1 MPPAGVDTP
10 SLAPAR
16 QPDIMAPKAAYHRW
30 KSLREGTVMGATE
43 TIARWVVNTN
53 YEDIPPDAIRVA
65 NESCFDLLGVILAGS
80 VQPVGQIIQK
90 YVNDQGAVPEAT
102 VLSGG
107 SQTTLANAALANG
120 TMGHALD
127 YDDFGGFGH
136 PTVAIFPALL
146 AIGEQAGATG
156 RDLLEAY
163 VIGCEVGLALQ
174 HTTKYKQ
181 MDRGFHSTAVIG
193 RLACAAACAKL
204 LKLDEE
210 QTVTALG
217 IAGSMASGLIHN
229 FGTMTKPLHAGLT
242 GRDGVTA
249 VQLAQAGLTAGDQV
263 VEHPFGFASTVL
275 GPGIYDLDA
284 MANNLGQPF
293 RTQDALI
300 IKKYPCCGGNHA
312 MLDSLFSLMRDN
324 DFTVDDVAN
333 AEVDQSYFS
342 VVMLYQEPEDD
353 LKGKFSAKYN
363 VAAALVDGE
372 VNIDTFTQEK
382 IDDPDHGRGHGQGEP
397 AGDGQ
402 VRGASD
408 QLRGRPQGEDHP
420 QGRPCLRAR
429 HRPGRHP
436 RRPGQPVGLRQHQG
450 QVRGERGPGAARRGR
465 QPRRAGVG
473 RHPGGRQRGRAGA
486 QHAGGD
492 EGIDR
497 SVRIRTGGPCRDYA
511 QNAAGGQVPALPG
524 RGRRPEH

>member
-1 MPPAGVDTP
+1 
-10 SLAPAR
+10 
-16 QPDIMAPKAAYHRW
+16 
-30 KSLREGTVMGATE
+30 MGATE

-80 VQPVGQIIQK
+80 VQPVGQIIQE
-90 YVNDQGAVPEAT
+90 YVTKQGAVPEAT
-102 VLSGG
+102 ILSGG
-107 SQTTLANAALANG
+107 AQSTMANVALANG

-136 PTVAIFPALL
+136 PTVAVFPALL
-146 AIGEQAGATG
+146 AIGEHSGATG

-163 VIGCEVGLALQ
+163 VLGCEVGLALQ
-174 HTTKYKQ
+174 HATKYKQ

-204 LKLDEE
+204 MKLDEA
-210 QTVTALG
+210 QTITALG
-217 IAGSMASGLIHN
+217 MAGSMASGLIHN

-249 VQLAQAGLTAGDQV
+249 AQLAQMGLTAGDQV
-263 VEHPFGFASTVL
+263 VEHPFGFAATVL
-275 GPGIYDLDA
+275 GEGIYDLDQ
-284 MANNLGQPF
+284 MAENLGKPY
-293 RTQDALI
+293 RIQDALI

-333 AEVDQSYFS
+333 AEIDQSYYS

-372 VNIDTFTQEK
+372 VKIDTFTQEK
-382 IDDPDHGRGHGQGEP
+382 IEDEAIGETMNKVRTRVMAKSEELLTNSEDGLKVKITLKDGRVFEHTT
-397 AGDGQ
+397 A
-402 VRGASD
+402 
-408 QLRGRPQGEDHP
+408 
-420 QGRPCLRAR
+420 RADI
-429 HRPGRHP
+429 
-436 RRPGQPVGLRQHQG
+436 L
-450 QVRGERGPGAARRGR
+450 
-465 QPRRAGVG
+465 
-473 RHPGGRQRGRAGA
+473 
-486 QHAGGD
+486 
-492 EGIDR
+492 
-497 SVRIRTGGPCRDYA
+497 
-511 QNAAGGQVPALPG
+511 GGQKNPWGFENIQAKFRENVALVLNDEDVQ
-524 RGRRPEH
+524 RAVESWSDIPEVTNVTELVRSTLVASRD

>member
-1 MPPAGVDTP
+1 
-10 SLAPAR
+10 
-16 QPDIMAPKAAYHRW
+16 
-30 KSLREGTVMGATE
+30 MGATE

-90 YVNDQGAVPEAT
+90 YVNDQGAVHEAT

-107 SQTTLANAALANG
+107 NQTTLANAALANG

-146 AIGEQAGATG
+146 ALGENLGSTG

-163 VIGCEVGLALQ
+163 VIGCELGLALQ
-174 HTTKYKQ
+174 HTTKYNQ
-181 MDRGFHSTAVIG
+181 MAKGFHATAVIG
-193 RLACAAACAKL
+193 RLACTAACCKL
-204 LKLDEE
+204 LNLDQQ

-229 FGTMTKPLHAGLT
+229 FGTMTKPLHAGLVC
-242 GRDGVTA
+242 RDGVTA
-249 VQLAQAGLTAGDQV
+249 AQLAQRGLTSGQQV
-263 VEHPFGFASTVL
+263 LEHPLGYTSTIL
-275 GPGIYDLDA
+275 GEGIYDLNE
-284 MANNLGQPF
+284 MAENMGKPF
-293 RTQDALI
+293 RIQDALM

-382 IDDPDHGRGHGQGEP
+382 IDDPTMAEVMDKVNLRVMAKSEELLTNSENGLKVKITLKDGRVFEHATPRADILGSQKNPWGFDSIKAKFEENVALVLNDDDINRAVQAWADIPEVTNI
-397 AGDGQ
+397 AEL
-402 VRGASD
+402 VRSTLVATK
-408 QLRGRPQGEDHP
+408 
-420 QGRPCLRAR
+420 A
-429 HRPGRHP
+429 
-436 RRPGQPVGLRQHQG
+436 
-450 QVRGERGPGAARRGR
+450 
-465 QPRRAGVG
+465 
-473 RHPGGRQRGRAGA
+473 
-486 QHAGGD
+486 
-492 EGIDR
+492 
-497 SVRIRTGGPCRDYA
+497 
-511 QNAAGGQVPALPG
+511 
-524 RGRRPEH
+524 

>member
-1 MPPAGVDTP
+1 
-10 SLAPAR
+10 
-16 QPDIMAPKAAYHRW
+16 
-30 KSLREGTVMGATE
+30 MGATE
-43 TIARWVVNTN
+43 TIAKWVVNTS

-80 VQPVGQIIQK
+80 EQPVGQIIQK
-90 YVNDQGAVPEAT
+90 YVADQGAVGQAT

-107 SQTTLANAALANG
+107 GQSTMANAALANG

-146 AIGEQAGATG
+146 AIGEHTGATG

-163 VIGCEVGLALQ
+163 VVGCEVGLALQ

-181 MDRGFHSTAVIG
+181 MDKGFHSTAVIG
-193 RLACAAACAKL
+193 RLACASACAKL
-204 LKLDEE
+204 LKLDER
-210 QTVTALG
+210 QTTMALG
-217 IAGSMASGLIHN
+217 MAGSMASGLIHN

-249 VQLAQAGLTAGDQV
+249 VQLAQMGLTAGDQV
-263 VEHPFGFASTVL
+263 VEHPFGFAATVL
-275 GPGIYDLDA
+275 GEGIYDLDE
-284 MANNLGQPF
+284 MADNLGKPF

-324 DFTVDDVAN
+324 DFTFDDVAN
-333 AEVDQSYFS
+333 AEVDQSYYS

-372 VNIDTFTQEK
+372 VKIDTFTQEK
-382 IDDPDHGRGHGQGEP
+382 IDDRTIGETMDKVRTRVMAKSEELLTNSENGLKVKITLKDGRVFEHTT
-397 AGDGQ
+397 A
-402 VRGASD
+402 
-408 QLRGRPQGEDHP
+408 
-420 QGRPCLRAR
+420 RADILGSQKNPWGFENIQAKFR
-429 HRPGRHP
+429 EN
-436 RRPGQPVGLRQHQG
+436 VAL
-450 QVRGERGPGAARRGR
+450 VL
-465 QPRRAGVG
+465 
-473 RHPGGRQRGRAGA
+473 
-486 QHAGGD
+486 GD
-492 EGIDR
+492 EDVSQAVQAWSDIPEVTNIAELVR
-497 SVRIRTGGPCRDYA
+497 STLVATKG
-511 QNAAGGQVPALPG
+511 
-524 RGRRPEH
+524 